1 MESIMREPD
10 GSMFII
16 GVLIV
21 CAIVIAVIG
30 LGWEAYLAWYIR
42 N

>member
-1 MESIMREPD
+1 MREPD

-16 GVLIV
+16 GTLIV
-21 CAIVIAVIG
+21 CAIVVAAIG
-30 LGWEAYLAWYIR
+30 FGYEAYLAWYIR

>member
-1 MESIMREPD
+1 MREPD
-10 GSMFII
+10 GIIFIV
-16 GVLIV
+16 GVLII

-30 LGWEAYLAWYIR
+30 FGWDAYLAWYIR